1 MGRFDIR
8 TRSGQ
13 ISAIIQ
19 GQAATSIDADSQAFY
34 DRVTAAGGSLT
45 QLEKDAINIL
55 VIDLKSYSL
64 WTSMAA
70 IYPMVG
76 SSAAACAQNLKS
88 SSYTGTFTSGWT
100 FASTGVTPNGTS
112 AYMNTGLNASTQLTN
127 NNTHL
132 SIYSRTQDT
141 SKSGLD
147 ISAIVGGNHFALTA
161 YYAALSTGLSIQYYY
176 PTDTATGYASSTQG
190 HFVSSRISSTS
201 NKLYRNSLTLGTLTT
216 TNTTVLPNTN
226 MFLGANT
233 QPSEY
238 QNRQYALAT
247 IGSGLTD
254 TQVSN
259 FYIAVQTFQTTL
271 SRQI

>member
-8 TRSGQ
+8 TRKGL
-13 ISAIIQ
+13 IFNIIQ
-19 GQAATSIDADSQAFY
+19 TQSATSIDADAQAFY
-34 DRVTAAGGSLT
+34 DRITTAGGTLSQT
-45 QLEKDAINIL
+45 EKDAVNIL
-55 VIDLKSYSL
+55 VIDLKSNSL
-64 WTSMAA
+64 WTLMKA

-76 SSAAACAQNLKS
+76 SSAAACSQNLKS

-112 AYMNTGLNASTQLTN
+112 AYMNTGLNASTELTN

-132 SIYSRTQDT
+132 SIYSRTQDIT
-141 SKSGLD
+141 KSGLD

-161 YYAALSTGLSIQYYY
+161 YYASLSTGLSIQYFY
-176 PTDTATGYASSTQG
+176 PNHTATGYASSTQG
-190 HFVSSRISSTS
+190 HFVGSRINSTS
-201 NKLYRNSLTLGTLTT
+201 NKLYRNSSILGTLTT

-238 QNRQYALAT
+238 QNRQYAFVS
-247 IGSGLTD
+247 IGDGLTD
-254 TQVSN
+254 IQVSN
-259 FYIAVQTFQTTL
+259 FYTLVQAFQTTL
-271 SRQI
+271 SRNL